1 MTMADTTF
9 DPVGSETLIGDGPI
23 VLRRHPD
30 GVVHLRLNR
39 PATSN
44 SLDSDSMPA
53 MLAAVMRV
61 QGDGAARALLLTA
74 EGKNFCG
81 GGDVNVFRAQGANL
95 PAYIRVATAQLAQ
108 ITQALIRLH
117 VPVVTAVRGF
127 AAGGGG
133 MGLVCSS
140 DLVVAGEG
148 TRFIAGAT
156 RVAMVPDAG
165 VTATLGRLV
174 GFRRAMEIVLLNPV
188 ITAVEALAMGL
199 VNRVVGDNKVDLE
212 ALAIARQIAAGA
224 PLAMG
229 MTKQLM
235 WSGMSASV
243 ESVMPHENAAQAT
256 LCGTADALEGLDA
269 VIERRA
275 PVFGGR

>member
-1 MTMADTTF
+1 MDAI
-9 DPVGSETLIGDGPI
+9 DPVGTEPLIVDGPAT
-23 VLRRHPD
+23 LARHPD
-30 GVVHLRLNR
+30 GVLHLRLNR

-44 SLDSDSMPA
+44 SLDSKAMPGLMTA
-53 MLAAVMRV
+53 IMRAH
-61 QGDGAARALLLTA
+61 GDAAARALLLTA
-74 EGKNFCG
+74 AGKNFCG
-81 GGDVNVFRAQGANL
+81 GGDVNVFRAQGAAL

-108 ITQALIRLH
+108 IAQGLIRLH

-165 VTATLGRLV
+165 VTATLARLV

-188 ITAVEALAMGL
+188 ITAAQALAMGL
-199 VNRVVGDNKVDLE
+199 VNRVVPDDAIESE
-212 ALAIARQIAAGA
+212 ALAIAQQIAAGA

-229 MTKQLM
+229 LTKQLM
-235 WSGMSASV
+235 WSGLTASA
-243 ESVMPHENAAQAT
+243 EAAMPEENAAQAR
-256 LCGTADALEGLDA
+256 LCGTTDALEGLDA
-269 VIERRA
+269 VIERRT
-275 PVFGGR
+275 PSFKGH

>member
-1 MTMADTTF
+1 MSKTGATF
-9 DPVGSETLIGDGPI
+9 DPADSAILIENGPV
-23 VLRRHPD
+23 VLRRHSD

-44 SLDSDSMPA
+44 SLDSDSMLA
-53 MLAAVMRV
+53 MLAAIMQV

-81 GGDVNVFRAQGANL
+81 GGDVNVFRKQGADL
-95 PAYIRVATAQLAQ
+95 PSYIRVATAQLAQ

-117 VPVVTAVRGF
+117 VPVVTAVRGY

-140 DLVVAGEG
+140 DLVVAGEA

-174 GFRRAMEIVLLNPV
+174 GFRRAMEIVLLNSV
-188 ITAVEALAMGL
+188 ITAADALAMGL
-199 VNRVVGDNKVDLE
+199 VNRVVADDRVDHE
-212 ALAIARQIAAGA
+212 ALTIARQIAAGA
-224 PLAMG
+224 PLSMG

-269 VIERRA
+269 VIARRT
-275 PVFGGR
+275 PSFKGR